1 MSGSPGERKFDDG
14 FVLIEKQQMD
24 ASLKLL
30 SDGFEEKQYI
40 CLSVIWLKLICWPF
54 LGTLAYINLKTK
66 QRAIN

>member
-1 MSGSPGERKFDDG
+1 
-14 FVLIEKQQMD
+14 MD

-66 QRAIN
+66 ERAIN